1 MTKGIRE
8 LEIKN
13 RYLRKRPDLVL
24 FGPAGERLWADA
36 LMRVPGFMGCIDFI
50 HKMNFPLLFTVG
62 IRGSIDWDMPSA
74 DCLWRPWE
82 GEFAYEGAGV
92 RLSEKKTISRDDV
105 ALSLQ
110 TWENM
115 SDRPVVLE
123 LMFAGGPEQG
133 KIYRFPACTHGLDVI
148 MAGRADKGFPGWEY
162 ALKPGEKQQFLFA
175 AAVGVVGEE
184 EKLARRLEDVFAL
197 PAEEAYSK
205 AVASQ
210 TGWYEGLPVFE
221 CSDPFIQ
228 RCFYY
233 RMYILRSNM
242 AKPDAGY
249 LKHQTLYE
257 GRSHRDAKIPN
268 APRGWEFS
276 RLIPLS
282 VPHALKDL
290 MWLDKREDCRQAFL
304 SLADSV
310 NEYGA
315 FSVCAADGKG
325 KEYTNY
331 AAWALY
337 NYHLVYGDMEFIREV
352 LPAFKRDT
360 LSVFS
365 RHKGENDSLQVCYT
379 HQLTGKEYQPGY
391 WYFSGYP
398 DKVKGTKEGY
408 TPLKRV
414 DSSVYMYLNCLGLK
428 SLCEKAGDGDAAEFS
443 GIAEDIRAQILDK
456 MWDSGDGCF
465 YDLHYQTDEKARVKH
480 IVSVYPL
487 WADITDE
494 RHLIQLYWLFSP
506 DSFLTGSGFASTAK
520 DCPVYSPCGGWKGD
534 FFKGRDGCMWNG
546 PSWPYTTCI
555 ALDAAAAQSKKHG
568 HKFDLMFGGV
578 FKQYT
583 LQHFRGGDPDQPYL
597 VEFYDA
603 ETGEPL
609 SDEAD
614 YSHSYYIDLVVR
626 HIAGIQ
632 PCEGGF
638 RFRPVNAGL
647 GSFSLKGIKLLGHTL
662 DAEFS
667 AREGYVLKVDGEVRA
682 RLGKGEY
689 DGGFIPLETAW

>member
-8 LEIKN
+8 LEIHN

-36 LMRVPGFMGCIDFI
+36 LMRAPGFMGCVDFI
-50 HKMNFPLLFTVG
+50 HKMNFPLLFTVR
-62 IRGSIDWDMPSA
+62 IRGSRDWDMPSA
-74 DCLWRPWE
+74 ACLWRPWE
-82 GEFAYEGAGV
+82 GELKYEGAGV

-110 TWENM
+110 TWENT
-115 SDRPVVLE
+115 SDRPVTLE
-123 LMFAGGPEQG
+123 LLFAGGAKQG
-133 KIYRFPACTHGLDVI
+133 EIYRFPACTHGLNVI
-148 MAGRADKGFPGWEY
+148 MAGREDKAFSGGEY
-162 ALKPGEKQQFLFA
+162 ALKPGEKRQFLFA
-175 AAVGVVGEE
+175 AAVGLSGEE
-184 EKLARRLEDVFAL
+184 DGVLARLEGVFAL
-197 PAEEAYSK
+197 PAQEAYSK

-210 TGWYEGLPVFE
+210 TKWYEGLPEFE

-242 AKPDAGY
+242 AKPDAG
-249 LKHQTLYE
+249 LLRHQTLYE
-257 GRSHRDAKIPN
+257 GRSHRAAKTPC
-268 APRGWEFS
+268 APKGWEFS

-282 VPHALKDL
+282 VPHAIKDL
-290 MWLDKREDCRQAFL
+290 MWLDKQEDCRQTFW
-304 SLADSV
+304 SLTDSV

-315 FSVCAADGKG
+315 FSVCAADEKG

-337 NYHLVYGDMEFIREV
+337 NYHLVYGDTEFIRKV

-360 LSVFS
+360 LSVFG
-365 RHKGENDSLQVCYT
+365 RHKGENDSLQICYA

-391 WYFSGYP
+391 WYFGGFP
-398 DKVKGTKEGY
+398 DRVKGTKDGY

-414 DSSVYMYLNCLGLK
+414 DSSVYMYLNCLGLTR
-428 SLCEKAGDGDAAEFS
+428 LCEKTGDADAQTFARM
-443 GIAEDIRAQILDK
+443 AEDIKTQVLSK
-456 MWDSGDGCF
+456 MWDEKDGCF
-465 YDLHYQTDEKARVKH
+465 YDLHYLTEEKARVKH

-487 WADITDE
+487 WADMTEE
-494 RHLIQLYWLFSP
+494 RHLSQLYRLFSP
-506 DSFLTGSGFASTAK
+506 DNFLAGSGFASTAK

-534 FFKGRDGCMWNG
+534 YFKGRDGCMWNG

-555 ALDAAAAQSKKHG
+555 ALDAAASQSEKHG
-568 HKFDLMFGGV
+568 HSFDLLFGGI

-583 LQHFRGGDPDQPYL
+583 MQHFRGGDINQPYL

-609 SDEAD
+609 SDETD
-614 YSHSYYIDLVVR
+614 YNHSFYIDLVIR

-632 PCEGGF
+632 PREGGF
-638 RFRPVNAGL
+638 VFSPLEAGL
-647 GSFSLKGIKLLGHTL
+647 EHFSLKGIKLLGHTL
-662 DAEFS
+662 EVEYS
-667 AREGYVLKVDGEVRA
+667 ARTGHILRVDGEETI
-682 RLGKGEY
+682 RLGPGER
-689 DGGFIPLETAW
+689 GGFVPLEAS

>member
-24 FGPAGERLWADA
+24 FGPAGDRLWADA
-36 LMRVPGFMGCIDFI
+36 LKRAPGFAGCIDFI
-50 HKMNFPLLFTVG
+50 HKMNFPLLFTVRAEG
-62 IRGSIDWDMPSA
+62 RDAEMPSA
-74 DCLWRPWE
+74 ACLWRPWE
-82 GEFAYEGAGV
+82 GELAYEDARV
-92 RLSEKKTISRDDV
+92 RLSEKKTVSRDDV

-110 TWENM
+110 TWENT
-115 SDRPVVLE
+115 SDTPFALRFE
-123 LMFAGGPEQG
+123 LPDGAKQG
-133 KIYRFPACTHGLDVI
+133 EIYAFPACTHGLKVI
-148 MAGRADKGFPGWEY
+148 MAARADKAFSGGGY
-162 ALKPGEKQQFLFA
+162 TLMPGEKRQFVFA
-175 AAVGVVGEE
+175 AALGLAGEE
-184 EKLARRLEDVFAL
+184 ESVRARLDGIFAL
-197 PAEEAYSK
+197 PAEEAYLK
-205 AVASQ
+205 AAASQ
-210 TGWYEGLPVFE
+210 TAWYEGLPEFE

-242 AKPDAGY
+242 AKPDAGH
-249 LKHQTLYE
+249 LRHQTLYE
-257 GRSHRDAKIPN
+257 GRNRRAAKTPY
-268 APRGWEFS
+268 APKGWEFS

-282 VPHALKDL
+282 VPHALRDL
-290 MWLDKREDCRQAFL
+290 AWLDKKEDCRGAFL
-304 SLADSV
+304 SLIDSV
-310 NEYGA
+310 NADGA
-315 FSVCAADGKG
+315 FSVCAADEKG

-337 NYHLVYGDMEFIREV
+337 NYHLIYGDTEFIREV
-352 LPAFKRDT
+352 LPYFKRDA
-360 LSVFS
+360 LSVFD
-365 RHKGENDSLQVCYT
+365 RHKGQNDSLQVCFT

-398 DKVKGTKEGY
+398 DRVKGAKEGY

-428 SLCEKAGDGDAAEFS
+428 RLCGKAGDGDSEMFS
-443 GIAEDIRAQILDK
+443 RIAGDIGAQILDK
-456 MWDSGDGCF
+456 MWDETDGCF
-465 YDLHYQTDEKARVKH
+465 YDLHHLTDEKARAKH

-494 RHLIQLYWLFSP
+494 RHLSQLDMLFS
-506 DSFLTGSGFASTAK
+506 SEYFMTGSGFASAAR

-555 ALDAAAAQSKKHG
+555 ALDAAASQSEKHG
-568 HKFDLMFGGV
+568 HRYDRQFADGFR
-578 FKQYT
+578 QYT
-583 LQHFRGGDPDQPYL
+583 LQHFRGGDMDRPYL

-632 PCEGGF
+632 PAEGGF
-638 RFRPVNAGL
+638 RFSPLDAGL
-647 GSFSLKGIKLLGHTL
+647 DSFSLKGIKLMGHML
-662 DAEFS
+662 DVEFS

-682 RLGKGEY
+682 RLDRGEY
-689 DGGFIPLETAW
+689 DGGFVPLGAAE

>member
-1 MTKGIRE
+1 MVTKGIRE
-8 LEIKN
+8 LEVRD
-13 RYLRKRPDLVL
+13 RYLRKRPDMTL

-36 LMRVPGFMGCIDFI
+36 LKRAPGFYGCVDFI
-50 HKMNFPLLFTVG
+50 HKMNFPLLFTVKIKG
-62 IRGSIDWDMPSA
+62 GEAEMPSA
-74 DCLWRPWE
+74 GSLWRPWE
-82 GEFAYEGAGV
+82 GELSYRDARV
-92 RLSEKKTISRDDV
+92 RLQEKKTIARDDV

-110 TWENM
+110 TWENV
-115 SDRPVVLE
+115 SDMPVILE
-123 LMFAGGPEQG
+123 FILPEGAEQG
-133 KIYRFPACTHGLDVI
+133 KIYTFPACTHGLSVI
-148 MAGRADKGFPGWEY
+148 MAARADGAFSGGEYHQMPGG
-162 ALKPGEKQQFLFA
+162 KRQFLFA
-175 AAVGVVGEE
+175 AVLGLKGEE
-184 EKLARRLEDVFAL
+184 DSVLSRLDGAFML
-197 PAEEAYSK
+197 PARQAYDR
-205 AVASQ
+205 AAASQ
-210 TGWYEGLPVFE
+210 AAWYEGLPVFE

-233 RMYILRSNM
+233 RTYILRSNM

-249 LKHQTLYE
+249 LKHRTLYE
-257 GRSHRDAKIPN
+257 GRSHRADKTPF
-268 APRGWEFS
+268 APKGWEFS

-282 VPHALKDL
+282 VPHALNDL
-290 MWLDKREDCRQAFL
+290 VWLDKKEDCRQAFL
-304 SLADSV
+304 SLTDSADE
-310 NEYGA
+310 NGA
-315 FSVCAADGKG
+315 FSVCAADEKG

-337 NYHLVYGDMEFIREV
+337 SYCLVSGDTEFAKEV
-352 LPAFKRDT
+352 LPAFKRDA

-414 DSSVYMYLNCLGLK
+414 DSSVYMYLNCLGLAR
-428 SLCEKAGDGDAAEFS
+428 LCEKAGDGDAETFA
-443 GIAEDIRAQILDK
+443 GIAEDIRAQILGK
-456 MWDSGDGCF
+456 MWDEADGCF
-465 YDLHYQTDEKARVKH
+465 YDLHCQTDEKARVKH

-494 RHLIQLYWLFSP
+494 KHLRQLDLLFGE
-506 DSFLTGSGFASTAK
+506 DFFFTGSGFASTAR

-555 ALDAAAAQSKKHG
+555 ALDAAASQSEKHG
-568 HKFDLMFGGV
+568 HKYDARFAEGFR
-578 FKQYT
+578 QYT
-583 LQHFRGGDPDQPYL
+583 MQHFRGWDIDQPYL

-632 PCEGGF
+632 PREGGF
-638 RFRPVNAGL
+638 DFRPVNAGL
-647 GSFSLKGIKLLGHTL
+647 DSFALKGIKLRGHTL
-662 DAEFS
+662 DVEFS
-667 AREGYVLKVDGEVRA
+667 ARAGYVLKVDGVEKA
-682 RLGKGEY
+682 RLAPGRY
-689 DGGFIPLETAW
+689 DGGFITLEAGD